1 MVLVTWAAK
10 ATTYILYIWMYIQQ
24 VPPPAGHMICI
35 NIVPII
41 PYDIQRDKK
50 EKKTFVVLVLPP

>member
-10 ATTYILYIWMYIQQ
+10 ATTYILYIWMYILLL
-24 VPPPAGHMICI
+24 AGHMICI